1 MEAAAPRP
9 PESQGSDPLEEG
21 MALWPTVREQQGE
34 GLHAVLGGLLPP
46 GVVMKVLGS
55 PRWCLQDLLGT
66 CKFSLSKSHRLA
78 AAAPHRVPAGVAG
91 NHLQGCW

>member
-34 GLHAVLGGLLPP
+34 GLHAVLWGTASCTTSTGTMATRRRREEDEDERQTDESVGVTLPS
-46 GVVMKVLGS
+46 GS
-55 PRWCLQDLLGT
+55 CHP
-66 CKFSLSKSHRLA
+66 A
-78 AAAPHRVPAGVAG
+78 AAATKPGHQAVP
-91 NHLQGCW
+91 